1 MGVARVGRVDSCSVR
16 GGVATWMDFATV
28 TCFDAGELAA
38 SPREPHPP
46 RTLRST
52 SITQSSHCACAY
64 HVRTELDRLDVTF
77 RALGCRFWRSPS
89 MTSTLVGLL
98 LPRAS
103 IRIEASIDLDYY
115 SSHCECAYRVRAEA
129 TNSMGHPWRLAAAI
143 GGPLSATRRSKGL
156 TNDHEA
162 RQSCE
167 DQYVRL
173 AS

>member
-1 MGVARVGRVDSCSVR
+1 
-16 GGVATWMDFATV
+16 
-28 TCFDAGELAA
+28 
-38 SPREPHPP
+38 
-46 RTLRST
+46 
-52 SITQSSHCACAY
+52 
-64 HVRTELDRLDVTF
+64 
-77 RALGCRFWRSPS
+77 